1 MKFTLSQNISL
12 MRFFGSVKQ
21 PYANR
26 FVINFYFRQPFA
38 VFFSDTQKTAFI
50 AWSWFARIL
59 RVLHIGNFA
68 QIDPTVV
75 RSVAV
80 YVIYL
85 FCGPISCLVEPRQSV
100 RKIQNIV
107 QTYNNVSVL
116 GDAPGLVSNASPSAR
131 FSPSKD
137 AFVRAIMHKFF
148 KAFWRHD
155 VNINAVLCG
164 GQV

>member
-1 MKFTLSQNISL
+1 MQLTFGRYIRL
-12 MRFFGSVKQ
+12 MRFLGSVKQ

-26 FVINFYFRQPFA
+26 FVIDFYFRQPFA
-38 VFFSDTQKTAFI
+38 VFFSDAQKTAFI
-50 AWSWFARIL
+50 AWSWSARIL

-68 QIDPTVV
+68 QIYPTVIQ
-75 RSVAV
+75 SVAV

-85 FCGPISCLVEPRQSV
+85 FCRPISCLVKPRQSV

-107 QTYNNVSVL
+107 QTYDNISVF
-116 GDAPGLVSNASPSAR
+116 GDAPGFVSKAAPSAR

-137 AFVRAIMHKFF
+137 ALVRAIMHKFF
-148 KAFWRHD
+148 KAFWRHS
-155 VNINAVLCG
+155 VNINAVLYG